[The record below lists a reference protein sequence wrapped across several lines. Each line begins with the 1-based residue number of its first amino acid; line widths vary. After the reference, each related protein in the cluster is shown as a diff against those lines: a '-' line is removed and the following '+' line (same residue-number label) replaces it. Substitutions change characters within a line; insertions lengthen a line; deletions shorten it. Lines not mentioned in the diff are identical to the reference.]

1 MIWDHKDLS
10 PAVIVGVILLA
21 GCVEWLAECIAS
33 LF

>member
-1 MIWDHKDLS
+1 MTHHHDIT

>member
-1 MIWDHKDLS
+1 MTHHHDIT
-10 PAVIVGVILLA
+10 PAMIVGVILLA

>member
-1 MIWDHKDLS
+1 MNHLKHDIT
-10 PAVIVGVILLA
+10 PAMIVGVILLA